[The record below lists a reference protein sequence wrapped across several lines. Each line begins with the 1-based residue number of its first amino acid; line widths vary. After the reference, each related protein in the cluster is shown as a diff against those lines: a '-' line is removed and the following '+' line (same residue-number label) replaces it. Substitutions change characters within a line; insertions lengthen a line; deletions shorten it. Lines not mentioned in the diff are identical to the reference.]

1 VSYYRLKQVDYDGK
15 TSYSDIRSVVNMENL
30 IILPNPSTG
39 IFNIGGIPKHQAN
52 SISVLDITG
61 KVLEQHITEE
71 ESYQLNLT
79 QRPAG
84 VYFVI
89 INVTE
94 SIKIIKH

>member
-1 VSYYRLKQVDYDGK
+1 
-15 TSYSDIRSVVNMENL
+15 MENL

-61 KVLEQHITEE
+61 KVLQQLITKE
-71 ESYQLNLT
+71 ESYHLDMT
-79 QRPAG
+79 QFSAG
-84 VYFVI
+84 VYLVI
-89 INVTE
+89 LNETE